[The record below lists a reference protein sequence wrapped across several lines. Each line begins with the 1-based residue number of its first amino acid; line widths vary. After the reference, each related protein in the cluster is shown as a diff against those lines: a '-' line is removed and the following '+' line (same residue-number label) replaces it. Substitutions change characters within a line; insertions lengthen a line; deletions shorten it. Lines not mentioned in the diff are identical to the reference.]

1 MNSIIYSIALLVET
15 IVILLFG
22 LRVFINLKRSPDIFL
37 SKMYLG
43 YKGKLPL
50 TFIFLLLSAA
60 SILIGFL
67 MTIIEFLMNNQTLF
81 WEYPTLAVYFFLA
94 LFFIT
99 FIPLIKLKKNK
110 L

>member
-1 MNSIIYSIALLVET
+1 MNSVIYSIALLAET
-15 IVILLFG
+15 IAILLFG
-22 LRVFINLKRSPDIFL
+22 LRVFINLKRKPEAFL

-50 TFIFLLLSAA
+50 TFVFMLLSAI
-60 SILIGFL
+60 SVLIGFL
-67 MTIIEFLMNNQTLF
+67 MTIIKFLMNSQTLF

-99 FIPLIKLKKNK
+99 FIPNIKIKEK
-110 L
+110 